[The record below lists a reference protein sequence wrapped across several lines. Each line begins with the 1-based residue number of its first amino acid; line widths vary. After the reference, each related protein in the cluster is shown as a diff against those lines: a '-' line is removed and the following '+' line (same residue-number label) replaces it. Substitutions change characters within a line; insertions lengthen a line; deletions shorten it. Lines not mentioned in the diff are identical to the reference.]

1 MDGLCYTSGVD
12 IKAQIAEWEAI
23 YNVFVSHPSIDNLQA
38 LNEFSD
44 INSTVA
50 LAKAAVA
57 KISLEHQLVLLGAG
71 AGYRQVQRGAG
82 LGRRHILLH
91 SLLV

>member
-1 MDGLCYTSGVD
+1 MDID
-12 IKAQIAEWEAI
+12 AQIAEWEDI
-23 YNVFVSHPSIDNLQA
+23 YKTFWSHPSINNLQA

-57 KISLEHQLVLLGAG
+57 KLALEHQLVLLGAG
-71 AGYRQVQRGAG
+71 AGYR
-82 LGRRHILLH
+82 
-91 SLLV
+91 